1 MTDADMIDSEATD
14 RRIWIRLM
22 AELLAA
28 GVLAA
33 IGIALVPG
41 VILLELILGVL
52 IFGLCTGVC
61 ASLVD
66 HAQRVQI

>member
-1 MTDADMIDSEATD
+1 MKDSDRIDREATD
-14 RRIWIRLM
+14 RRIWIKLM
-22 AELLAA
+22 AELFGA

-33 IGIALVPG
+33 IAIALIPG
-41 VILLELILGVL
+41 VIVLELILGVL